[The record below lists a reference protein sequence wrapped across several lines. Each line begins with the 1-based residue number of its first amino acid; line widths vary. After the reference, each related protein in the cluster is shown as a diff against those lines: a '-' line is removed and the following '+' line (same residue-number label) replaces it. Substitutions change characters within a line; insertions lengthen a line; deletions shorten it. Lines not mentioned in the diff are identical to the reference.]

1 MFGSSRTS
9 TASHT
14 GTRGGLV
21 VDGVDL
27 IVSDFMRE
35 ANTVRPRAERVVVK
49 HADKAAQRMRNN
61 VPIGPP
67 TLHVLNSITSDQR
80 ATTDGTRVWA
90 DAGPDP
96 SADEGAFVARFLEHG
111 TVHMGPQPFVGPAG
125 DATLPEFVTDVRGL
139 PNL

>member
-1 MFGSSRTS
+1 MFGSSGSSAAR
-9 TASHT
+9 HT
-14 GTRGGLV
+14 GTRGGVV

-35 ANTVRPRAERVVVK
+35 ATEVRPRAERVVTK
-49 HADKAAQRMRNN
+49 HADKAAQRMRNR

-67 TLHVLNSITSDQR
+67 TLHVLNSITSDQH
-80 ATTDGTRVWA
+80 ATTDGFRVWA

-96 SADEGAFVARFLEHG
+96 TADEGAFVSRFLEHG
-111 TVHMGPQPFVGPAG
+111 TVNQAPQPFVGPAG
-125 DATLPEFVTDVRGL
+125 DETLPEFVDDVRGL